1 MDKDILALISR
12 DNSGFSKGQRLIAK
26 YILENYDKAAFMTA
40 GKLGKT
46 VGVSESTVVRFA
58 AELGY
63 DGYPGMRKALQ
74 EMIRSRLTSVQ
85 RIEAAKDLIDD
96 RNILKAVLSDDI
108 DKLQATLEEI
118 DQESFD
124 RAIDL
129 IMSAKNIYIFASRTS
144 QSLSNFM
151 AFYLNMLRDGVHLV
165 QDNTAAEAYEQL
177 IRIGGGDLF
186 VGFTFPRYSSRS
198 LKVMRFAKDRGAAA
212 LALTDS
218 ESSPLYGVADVCL
231 FAKSEMVSFVD
242 SLVAPLSLVNAIV
255 IAVAAR
261 SRDQLAE
268 TFKDLENVWS
278 EYKVFE
284 KIEADAVVIGGG
296 AAGTLCAALAAGRG
310 LDVVLLEPNR
320 MLGRKLRITGK
331 GRCNVTN
338 DCDAREFISA
348 IPGDGRFLQSAIH
361 KFGTS
366 DTKALFEGLALP
378 ENRARQQGLS

>member
-46 VGVSESTVVRFA
+46 VGVSESTVVRIA

-165 QDNTAAEAYEQL
+165 QNTAAEAYEQL

-284 KIEADAVVIGGG
+284 KIE
-296 AAGTLCAALAAGRG
+296 
-310 LDVVLLEPNR
+310 
-320 MLGRKLRITGK
+320 
-331 GRCNVTN
+331 
-338 DCDAREFISA
+338 S
-348 IPGDGRFLQSAIH
+348 
-361 KFGTS
+361 
-366 DTKALFEGLALP
+366 
-378 ENRARQQGLS
+378 